1 MKQTKEDQT
10 IAKKYTLINEIAFRE
25 PIEPDLPEEDAD
37 VKAAKTHILNLALA
51 AGKDVEI
58 KLGPNMFGGGVVNVL
73 MVTTPGGN
81 RYTIQQINTMLD
93 YCENIEQV
101 IEVGEFLGLLKK
113 GQA

>member
-1 MKQTKEDQT
+1 MKQTIEDIL
-10 IAKKYTLINEIAFRE
+10 IAEKYKLINEIAFKE
-25 PIEPDLPEEDAD
+25 PAEPNIPEEDAD

-58 KLGPNMFGGGVVNVL
+58 KLGPNMFGGGVVNVF
-73 MVTTPGGN
+73 MVATPGGN

-93 YCENIEQV
+93 HCEDIDQV
-101 IEVGEFLGLLKK
+101 IEVGNFLGILKE

>member
-10 IAKKYTLINEIAFRE
+10 IAKKYTLVNEIAFKE
-25 PIEPDLPEEDAD
+25 PTEPNIPEEDAD

-58 KLGPNMFGGGVVNVL
+58 KLGPNMFGGGVVNVF

-93 YCENIEQV
+93 YCKDIEQV
-101 IEVGEFLGLLKK
+101 IEVGNFLGLLKE

>member
-10 IAKKYTLINEIAFRE
+10 IAKKYTLVNEIAFRE
-25 PIEPDLPEEDAD
+25 PAEPNIPEEDAD

-58 KLGPNMFGGGVVNVL
+58 KLGPNMFGGGVVNVF
-73 MVTTPGGN
+73 MVTTPSGN

-93 YCENIEQV
+93 YCKDIEQV
-101 IEVGEFLGLLKK
+101 IEVGNFLGLLKE